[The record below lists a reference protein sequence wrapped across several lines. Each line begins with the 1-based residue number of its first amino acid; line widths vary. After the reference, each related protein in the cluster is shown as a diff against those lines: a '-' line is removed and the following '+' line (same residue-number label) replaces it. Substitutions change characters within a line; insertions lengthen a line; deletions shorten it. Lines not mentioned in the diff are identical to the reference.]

1 MIIFPAIDLRNG
13 KCVRL
18 AQGKFDDAIVY
29 SDSPVEVAKSF
40 ENDGAKY
47 LHIVDLNGAET
58 NDNANLETIKEIIK
72 NIFIPI
78 QVGGGIRSLEKA
90 KKILDLG
97 VSRIIIGTSA
107 IEDFELLKNLVGL
120 YQEKVIVSIDANHQ
134 KVATRG
140 WTTQTDIHAID
151 LSKKLEKIGIKTIV
165 YTDISKDGMMQ
176 GPNFEDYLELSKK
189 TNLNIIASGGVSSLN
204 DVLKLNEIGLYGAII
219 GKAIYESKINLK
231 EAILCLQN
239 ESYPV

>member
-1 MIIFPAIDLRNG
+1 MIIFPAIDLKDG

-18 AQGKFDDAIVY
+18 TQGRFDESIIY
-29 SDSPVEVAKSF
+29 SSNPVEVAKSF

-47 LHIVDLNGAET
+47 LHIIDLNGAES
-58 NDNANLETIKEIIK
+58 NDNKNLDTIKEIIK
-72 NIFIPI
+72 NISIPI
-78 QVGGGIRSLEKA
+78 QVGGGIRSVEKA
-90 KKILDLG
+90 TKILDAG

-107 IEDFELLKNLVGL
+107 IEDFDMLKVLVEK
-120 YQEKVIVSIDANHQ
+120 YSEKVIVSIDANHQ

-140 WTTQTDIHAID
+140 WSTQTEVNAID

-176 GPNFEDYLELSKK
+176 GPNFLDYLELSKK

-231 EAILCLQN
+231 EVISCLQN
-239 ESYPV
+239 E

>member
-1 MIIFPAIDLRNG
+1 MIIFPAIDLKDG

-18 AQGKFDDAIVY
+18 TQGRFDESIIY
-29 SDSPVEVAKSF
+29 SSNPVEVAKSF

-47 LHIVDLNGAET
+47 LHIIDLNGAES
-58 NDNANLETIKEIIK
+58 NDNKNLDTIKEIIK
-72 NIFIPI
+72 NISIPI
-78 QVGGGIRSLEKA
+78 QVGGGIRSVEKA
-90 KKILDLG
+90 TKILDAG

-107 IEDFELLKNLVGL
+107 IEDFDMLKVLVEK
-120 YQEKVIVSIDANHQ
+120 YSEKVIVSIDANHQ

-140 WTTQTDIHAID
+140 WSTQTEVNAID

-176 GPNFEDYLELSKK
+176 GPNFLDYLELSKK
-189 TNLNIIASGGVSSLN
+189 SNLNIIASGGVSSLN

-231 EAILCLQN
+231 EVISCLQN
-239 ESYPV
+239 E

>member
-1 MIIFPAIDLRNG
+1 MIIFPAIDLKDG

-18 AQGKFDDAIVY
+18 TQGRFDESIIY
-29 SDSPVEVAKSF
+29 SSNPVEVAKSF

-47 LHIVDLNGAET
+47 LHIIDLNGAES
-58 NDNANLETIKEIIK
+58 NDNKNLDTIKEIIK
-72 NIFIPI
+72 NISIPI
-78 QVGGGIRSLEKA
+78 QVGGGIRSVEKA
-90 KKILDLG
+90 TKILDAG

-107 IEDFELLKNLVGL
+107 IEDFDMLKVLVEK
-120 YQEKVIVSIDANHQ
+120 YSEKVIVSIDANHQ

-140 WTTQTDIHAID
+140 WSTQTEVNAID

-176 GPNFEDYLELSKK
+176 GPNFLDYLELSKK
-189 TNLNIIASGGVSSLN
+189 TNLNIIASGGVSSFN

-231 EAILCLQN
+231 EVISCLQN
-239 ESYPV
+239 E